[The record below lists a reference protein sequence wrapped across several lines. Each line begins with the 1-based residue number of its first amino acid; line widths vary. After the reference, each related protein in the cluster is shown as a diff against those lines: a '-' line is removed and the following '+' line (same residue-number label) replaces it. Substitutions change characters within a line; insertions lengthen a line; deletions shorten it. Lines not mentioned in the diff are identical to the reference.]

1 MTRIAITGGR
11 VLTMDPER
19 RVLEPGTVVV
29 EDQFIAQVGSPDD
42 VDIRGAEIIDATG
55 MAVLPGFV
63 NTHTHV
69 PQILLRGGASHDRN
83 LLEWLHNVL
92 YPGLA
97 AYTDDDIRV
106 GTLLYCAEALRSGI
120 TTVVDNEDVRP
131 NDFAR
136 AGAAGIGA
144 FTDAGI
150 RAIYARMYF
159 DAPRAELEELV
170 ATIHAKAPGA
180 VRMDESASTD
190 HVLADLDQL
199 ITRHDR
205 TADGRIRVWPAPAI
219 PFMVSEKGM
228 KAAQEIAASRT
239 DGWTMHV
246 SEDPVEARVHSMN
259 APEYLHHLGC
269 LDDRLLAAH
278 CVHIDSRDIRLFRQ
292 HDVKISTQPV
302 SNSYLAAGIA
312 PVPEMLAHG
321 VTVGIG
327 TDDANCN
334 DSVNLISDMKVLALI
349 HRAAHRDASI
359 ITPEKIIEM
368 ATIDGARC
376 IGMADQIGSLEAGK
390 RADIITLDL
399 RHAQTTPAHDLAA
412 TIVFQAYGNE
422 VNDVLVNGSVVMRD
436 RVLSFL
442 PTPQEEKALY
452 DDASERSAAML
463 ARAGLTG
470 TRTWQTL
477 GS

>member
-29 EDQFIAQVGSPDD
+29 EDQFIAQVGSPTTSTSAAPKSSTPPGWQCSPASSTPTPTSHKSSSG
-42 VDIRGAEIIDATG
+42 VVHPMTATSSNG
-55 MAVLPGFV
+55 CTTCSIPASLPTQTTTSESEHCCTAPKPFVLASPLSSTTRTSDPTTSPAPG
-63 NTHTHV
+63 
-69 PQILLRGGASHDRN
+69 P
-83 LLEWLHNVL
+83 
-92 YPGLA
+92 PG
-97 AYTDDDIRV
+97 
-106 GTLLYCAEALRSGI
+106 S
-120 TTVVDNEDVRP
+120 P
-131 NDFAR
+131 
-136 AGAAGIGA
+136 

-246 SEDPVEARVHSMN
+246 SEDPIEARVHSMN